1 MSRTSIVISIVVFQ
15 NTCILSIFAGTFLQL
30 NCLIELTQLKSI
42 TMSIQIGQTAPDF
55 TLFNSD
61 KNPLQLSSLIGQN
74 VLLLFFPQSFTG
86 VCTKELCSVRDNI
99 ALYNASNAT
108 VLGISVDSVFTLAKF
123 KEEQQLN
130 FPLLSDFNKKVSE
143 LYETI
148 YQDWILD
155 MKGVSKRSAFL
166 IDKNGTVQYAEVLEN
181 PGEVPNFE
189 KINETLKS
197 LA

>member
-1 MSRTSIVISIVVFQ
+1 
-15 NTCILSIFAGTFLQL
+15 
-30 NCLIELTQLKSI
+30 
-42 TMSIQIGQTAPDF
+42 MSIQIGQTAPDF

-155 MKGVSKRSAFL
+155 MKIGRAHV
-166 IDKNGTVQYAEVLEN
+166 
-181 PGEVPNFE
+181 
-189 KINETLKS
+189 
-197 LA
+197 